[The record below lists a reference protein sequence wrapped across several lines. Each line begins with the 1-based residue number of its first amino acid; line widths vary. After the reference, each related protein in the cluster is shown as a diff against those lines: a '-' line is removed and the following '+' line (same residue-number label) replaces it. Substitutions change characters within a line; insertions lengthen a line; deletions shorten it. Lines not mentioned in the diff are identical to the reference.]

1 MERKQ
6 PAPNLNLKRAAEL
19 RELANRAA
27 EGAMTAAPGHQEL
40 VLSAAEKLTNIADNI
55 ERKEKLAIAEPPVA
69 VLPPNA
75 TVEEVRKARRRQATR
90 RGEDVYLPS
99 WSTMALALPNTFL
112 RTALFSTGRRVQ
124 ANSENVLEG
133 DQTALVANKEVASL
147 SNMTLTLSGYELC
160 QFDRHVYATCL
171 DYYRENPLFPE
182 ASNHYVKTSFYEFAK
197 RMGLAYGL
205 NPHKAIRASLLRLS
219 FAQLRIRHKGW
230 NLEVPKLLTVSFEDG
245 STSGGFKGSDV
256 MLLRVTESLAELFG
270 PGAWT
275 AVDKEAVGYDGVTG
289 WLASFYG
296 GHSSAVWLS
305 VKSLYDISGYE
316 SPSMSNFKASL
327 IRALEKLKNDRVPA
341 CCRVSEYHFT
351 DDGSKLKVVLAAWEK
366 SSLSGN
372 SSTKPQANL
381 G

>member
-6 PAPNLNLKRAAEL
+6 PAPNLNVKRVAEL
-19 RELANRAA
+19 RELANLAA
-27 EGAMTAAPGHQEL
+27 KAAMTAAPGDQET
-40 VLSAAEKLTNIADNI
+40 VLSAAEKLSNIADSI
-55 ERKEKLAIAEPPVA
+55 ERKGKLTVAEPPVV
-69 VLPPNA
+69 VLPSDA

-90 RGEDVYLPS
+90 RGEDIYLPS

-124 ANSENVLEG
+124 ANSENVLGG
-133 DQTALVANKEVASL
+133 DQSALVANKEIASFPNL
-147 SNMTLTLSGYELC
+147 TLTLSGYELC

-171 DYYRENPLFPE
+171 DYYRERPLCPE
-182 ASNHYVKTSFYEFAK
+182 RSNHHVKTSFYEFSK

-219 FAQLRIRHKGW
+219 FAQIRIRHRGW
-230 NLEVPKLLTVSFEDG
+230 NLEVPKLLAVSFEDG
-245 STSGGFKGSDV
+245 SSSGVYKGSDV

-275 AVDKEAVGYDGVTG
+275 VVDKEAVGYDGVTG
-289 WLASFYG
+289 WLANFYA
-296 GHSSAVWLS
+296 GHSAAAWLS

-316 SPSMSNFKASL
+316 SKSISNFKASL
-327 IRALEKLKNDRVPA
+327 IRALEKLKDGQVPA

-351 DDGSKLKVVLAAWEK
+351 DDGKKLRVVLAAW
-366 SSLSGN
+366 S
-372 SSTKPQANL
+372 
-381 G
+381 